1 MLTAAGRG
9 SIPAALLHVWPLQIF
24 QLRPQKDQQ
33 SLPYSLTFA
42 PPHTLKK
49 DRPRQA
55 NYVLGLIGHAAAGK
69 GALITRHSLC
79 QTYSQYIQDFMF
91 FTPFL
96 SIKVLSYRMSMNK
109 QCCVMTARD
118 ALHWEA
124 AYGSILA
131 TMGDLGSRWE
141 NTQAVSG
148 PFITG
153 FAFNLTSHKPLAGSH
168 SL

>member
-1 MLTAAGRG
+1 MTIADLSVKASEG
-9 SIPAALLHVWPLQIF
+9 SAESALQF
-24 QLRPQKDQQ
+24 DFCRP
-33 SLPYSLTFA
+33 
-42 PPHTLKK
+42 PPPPHTHTLKK

-118 ALHWEA
+118 ALH
-124 AYGSILA
+124 
-131 TMGDLGSRWE
+131 
-141 NTQAVSG
+141 
-148 PFITG
+148 
-153 FAFNLTSHKPLAGSH
+153 
-168 SL
+168 

>member
-1 MLTAAGRG
+1 M
-9 SIPAALLHVWPLQIF
+9 SWPLRIF
-24 QLRPQKDQQ
+24 QSRPQKDQQ

-55 NYVLGLIGHAAAGK
+55 NYILGLIGHAAAGK
-69 GALITRHSLC
+69 GALITWHSLC
-79 QTYSQYIQDFMF
+79 QTYSQYIQDFKF
-91 FTPFL
+91 STPFQ

-109 QCCVMTARD
+109 QCCVMTAQD
-118 ALHWEA
+118 ALHCIWKNPDKN
-124 AYGSILA
+124 GRPGIQ
-131 TMGDLGSRWE
+131 LGKYTSCF
-141 NTQAVSG
+141 G